1 MGLIYKSAV
10 CNISTT
16 ESEGSHTG
24 LFRSRNIETLLPLE
38 VSIKWPYWGNYWKNT
53 EGYVMVKEDWCTSID
68 TAPLNTRGWGFQER
82 ILSPRTIQFGAHQ
95 LFWDATNGYSGNEQ
109 WPNGIPFGDY
119 GHVWNDPLLGRWMSL
134 MAPESRDRVKNWTE
148 IVEDYSERKLTYDT
162 DKLAAMSGV
171 ASEIQNMTGNEYFAG
186 IWKED
191 LLSQLLWK
199 VRDPEYS
206 ICIQPYTAPT
216 WSWASING
224 SISYNLENLSSE

>member
-1 MGLIYKSAV
+1 
-10 CNISTT
+10 
-16 ESEGSHTG
+16 
-24 LFRSRNIETLLPLE
+24 
-38 VSIKWPYWGNYWKNT
+38 
-53 EGYVMVKEDWCTSID
+53 
-68 TAPLNTRGWGFQER
+68 
-82 ILSPRTIQFGAHQ
+82 
-95 LFWDATNGYSGNEQ
+95 
-109 WPNGIPFGDY
+109 
-119 GHVWNDPLLGRWMSL
+119 MSL